1 MGGMITIAFVAAFLY
16 AGKRLFSVKDWGKPS
31 RTLTRIN
38 GVDVGAYKRFHEKH
52 QGPGTKFPPV
62 PMD

>member
-16 AGKRLFSVKDWGKPS
+16 AGKRLFSVKDWGHGH
-31 RTLTRIN
+31 RTQKRIN
-38 GVDVGAYKRFHEKH
+38 GVDVRAYKRFHEKH

-62 PMD
+62 PK

>member
-1 MGGMITIAFVAAFLY
+1 MITIAFIVAVVLL
-16 AGKRLFSVKDWGKPS
+16 GRWLFNPKDWGH
-31 RTLTRIN
+31 RTQKRIN

-62 PMD
+62 PK

>member
-1 MGGMITIAFVAAFLY
+1 MDGMITIAFIVAVVLLGRWLY
-16 AGKRLFSVKDWGKPS
+16 SPEDWGH
-31 RTLTRIN
+31 RTQRTQKRIN

-62 PMD
+62 PK

>member
-1 MGGMITIAFVAAFLY
+1 MITIAFIVAVVLL
-16 AGKRLFSVKDWGKPS
+16 GRWLFSVKDWGHGH
-31 RTLTRIN
+31 RTQKRIN

-62 PMD
+62 PK

>member
-16 AGKRLFSVKDWGKPS
+16 AGKRLFSVKDWGHGH
-31 RTLTRIN
+31 RTQKRIN
-38 GVDVGAYKRFHEKH
+38 GVDVEAYKRFHEKH

-62 PMD
+62 PK

>member
-1 MGGMITIAFVAAFLY
+1 MITIVFIVAVVLL
-16 AGKRLFSVKDWGKPS
+16 GRWLFSVKDWGKPS

>member
-16 AGKRLFSVKDWGKPS
+16 AGKRLFSVKDWGKQS
-31 RTLTRIN
+31 RTRTRIG
-38 GVDVGAYKRFHEKH
+38 GVDMGAYRRFHERH
-52 QGPGTKFPPV
+52 CGPGTKFPPV

>member
-1 MGGMITIAFVAAFLY
+1 MITIVFIVAVVLL
-16 AGKRLFSVKDWGKPS
+16 GRWLFSVKDWGEQP
-31 RTLTRIN
+31 RTRTRIN